1 MLNLLNFV
9 SIHVIDFLIALQCK
23 CSHLLHTKHPKFV
36 ESDTLLKLELALE
49 LALELELLLAVEL
62 EIVLELYLVP
72 KGMNTG
78 AMSNHNAKLWAIF
91 HACSLSSAHQVA
103 HCCGGLRVVY
113 VVIQLIS

>member
-9 SIHVIDFLIALQCK
+9 PIHVIDFLIVLQCK

-36 ESDTLLKLELALE
+36 ESGTLLKLELALG
-49 LALELELLLAVEL
+49 LELLLAVEL
-62 EIVLELYLVP
+62 EIVLELYIVP

-78 AMSNHNAKLWAIF
+78 AMSNHNAKLWAI

-103 HCCGGLRVVY
+103 HWCGGLWVVY